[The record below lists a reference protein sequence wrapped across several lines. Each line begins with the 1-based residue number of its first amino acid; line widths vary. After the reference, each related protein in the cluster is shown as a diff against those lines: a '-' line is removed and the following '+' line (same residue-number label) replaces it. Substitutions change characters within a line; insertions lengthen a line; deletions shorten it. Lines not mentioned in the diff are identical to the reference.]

1 MNNIVVFIPHN
12 MESELIKKS
21 TDLLR
26 IRQADNNI
34 QNIII
39 VCCPPQKEESNKMP
53 MITISELAT
62 VLVDLTIQEVNELSQ
77 QLQNFVIP
85 RVNEWPTVSLD
96 NTKKNNYTRFV
107 NQNLKRFNEIKLSNK
122 RILFNRTQ
130 CK

>member
-1 MNNIVVFIPHN
+1 MNNIVVFIPHD

-21 TDLLR
+21 ADLLR

-39 VCCPPQKEESNKMP
+39 VCCPPPKEESNKMP
-53 MITISELAT
+53 MITISELAIAI
-62 VLVDLTIQEVNELSQ
+62 VDITTQEVNELSQ
-77 QLQNFVIP
+77 QIQNFVIP
-85 RVNEWPTVSLD
+85 QVSDWPTISLD
-96 NTKKNNYTRFV
+96 NTKKNNYNRFV
-107 NQNLKRFNEIKLSNK
+107 NQNLKRFNQIKLMNR

>member
-107 NQNLKRFNEIKLSNK
+107 NQNLKRFNQIKLSNK

>member
-77 QLQNFVIP
+77 QVQNFVIP
-85 RVNEWPTVSLD
+85 QVSDWPTVSLD
-96 NTKKNNYTRFV
+96 NTKKHNYNKFV
-107 NQNLKRFNEIKLSNK
+107 KQNLKQFNQIKLINK